1 MNWLTSLAFA
11 VLLLSVQYDAVQ
23 SVSSATSRSPWADPA
38 KAGSIMNCLTNK
50 IASSNVLPQQEKE
63 DLESIM
69 DTLMSAIKGASAKGQ
84 PGHIAVKTQALT
96 GALGQC
102 FQAVMGTVDR
112 KFINEINDL
121 IRMFASKSNSDT
133 NEIPDQG
140 ASYGAGSSA
149 SSTFQKTDQNYQAS
163 TRNSGSQFSQAAR
176 SQYSR
181 GGESSYNREKQ
192 FASNTGQTTFG
203 QTSTGGQISSSQAGG
218 SSNTYSQRAS
228 SATSGADTKLQLAHR
243 NQEVYTSTVRIRFTG
258 NPLRSTNLQAPI
270 GSTGYTVH
278 SQDPFTFIKGILLSG
293 SSVSFRADQL
303 ATCGFQS
310 NAGASLRPC
319 QQSSQRTC
327 QFVNNESCSQK
338 RCYPTDCSN
347 VAQKPLNRWPHY
359 RRRRN
364 NLFQISYKAIYQC
377 PAGSDT
383 LLHARAFLVR
393 WFNNAE
399 SS

>member
-1 MNWLTSLAFA
+1 MNWLTSLALA
-11 VLLLSVQYDAVQ
+11 VLLLSVQYDAAQ

-69 DTLMSAIKGASAKGQ
+69 DTLMSAIKGASAKGKSSAAQ
-84 PGHIAVKTQALT
+84 LKAINMAVASSLAEIVVAEDVGNQASIAVKTQALT

-140 ASYGAGSSA
+140 ASYGASSSA

-163 TRNSGSQFSQAAR
+163 SRNSGSQFSQAAG

-218 SSNTYSQRAS
+218 SSNSYYQRAAS
-228 SATSGADTKLQLAHR
+228 TTSGA
-243 NQEVYTSTVRIRFTG
+243 ETSYILKFK
-258 NPLRSTNLQAPI
+258 NPKPKRVAPI
-270 GSTGYTVH
+270 G
-278 SQDPFTFIKGILLSG
+278 
-293 SSVSFRADQL
+293 
-303 ATCGFQS
+303 
-310 NAGASLRPC
+310 
-319 QQSSQRTC
+319 
-327 QFVNNESCSQK
+327 
-338 RCYPTDCSN
+338 
-347 VAQKPLNRWPHY
+347 
-359 RRRRN
+359 
-364 NLFQISYKAIYQC
+364 
-377 PAGSDT
+377 
-383 LLHARAFLVR
+383 
-393 WFNNAE
+393 
-399 SS
+399 